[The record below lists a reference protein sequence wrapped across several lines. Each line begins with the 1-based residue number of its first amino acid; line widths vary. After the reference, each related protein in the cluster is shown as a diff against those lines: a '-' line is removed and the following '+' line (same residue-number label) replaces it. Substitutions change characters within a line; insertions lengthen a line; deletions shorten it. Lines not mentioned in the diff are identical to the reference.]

1 MGAPERRA
9 NERRVRQSREARIAA
24 GACSSK
30 KLEDVKD
37 YTVTRAGELRLWW
50 GKAVAGQ
57 KPGRD
62 RDGVV
67 LRACRRVFDLRRI
80 AELDRYGVA
89 QHVAERPL
97 SIARAIQKTVVLTDK
112 HTDEIA
118 VRGLGKVEDARNLR
132 TCELSRRRRDRLLA
146 TEQTV
151 QNVAARA

>member
-1 MGAPERRA
+1 MSAESGSLARRA
-9 NERRVRQSREARIAA
+9 SLPARA
-24 GACSSK
+24 
-30 KLEDVKD
+30 
-37 YTVTRAGELRLWW
+37 
-50 GKAVAGQ
+50 
-57 KPGRD
+57 RD

-151 QNVAARA
+151 QNVAARAPAAGCPDLLRERLIVEARDYRELTEWRWH